1 MAVVE
6 SRTRTVVGRQPR
18 VTSYARNA
26 DAQTSLCE
34 HVSVLLVP
42 HRGRGAC
49 LVSDTPGVGREP
61 LSSYTLPLQPHP
73 SYPHSICPFYPS
85 FFNFPLSC
93 SLFPLPVPSISTLL
107 QPAARLRVRSL
118 DARITMRSK
127 ACIAYPDWYNNGR
140 MYECVCMW
148 LHMGP
153 QGRGIRGMAKVRT
166 HGRTTPIGEE
176 GEDENGARFLPRA
189 RSCWNTAAP
198 YVASL
203 YTVERVTARQ
213 AAPSRAIPPAY
224 F

>member
-1 MAVVE
+1 M
-6 SRTRTVVGRQPR
+6 VGVR
-18 VTSYARNA
+18 
-26 DAQTSLCE
+26 
-34 HVSVLLVP
+34 VLL
-42 HRGRGAC
+42 A
-49 LVSDTPGVGREP
+49 TPLALDE
-61 LSSYTLPLQPHP
+61 
-73 SYPHSICPFYPS
+73 
-85 FFNFPLSC
+85 
-93 SLFPLPVPSISTLL
+93 SLFHPIPSPYILTPPILILSAPSIRLFSIFLSPLPVPSIPTLL
-107 QPAARLRVRSL
+107 QPAAWLRVRSL

-203 YTVERVTARQ
+203 YTVERVTARY